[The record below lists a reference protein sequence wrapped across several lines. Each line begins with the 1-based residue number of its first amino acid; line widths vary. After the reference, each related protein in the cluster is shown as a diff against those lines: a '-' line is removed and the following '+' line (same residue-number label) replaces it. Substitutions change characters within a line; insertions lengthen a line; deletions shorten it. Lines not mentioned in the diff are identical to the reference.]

1 MNQILCTGNIE
12 KRKKHI
18 KKFKYQFFIS
28 LILIILF
35 TIYLLYFYNSRTKE
49 EPLSDALLN
58 RFNIERLY
66 SKNEDYTIVELN
78 QNNNYFVIGIVE
90 IPKLNI
96 NYPILSDVSD
106 ELLKISACRFYGPYP
121 NEIGNLCIA
130 AHNYDDNRF
139 FGNLYKLEIGDKIN
153 IYDSTN
159 SLIIYYVYDKYETDK
174 NDTTCTSQNTYEKK
188 EITLMTCNNL
198 NGNRL
203 IIKAKE

>member
-1 MNQILCTGNIE
+1 MNQILCTENIK

-18 KKFKYQFFIS
+18 KKFKFQLFIS
-28 LILIILF
+28 IILIILF
-35 TIYLLYFYNSRTKE
+35 TIYLLYFYNARTNKE
-49 EPLSDALLN
+49 SLSEVLIN
-58 RFNIERLY
+58 SFNLERLY
-66 SKNEDYTIVELN
+66 SKNQDYTIVELN
-78 QNNNYFVIGIVE
+78 QNNNYFVTGIIE
-90 IPKLNI
+90 IPKINI
-96 NYPILSDVSD
+96 NYPILSEIND

-139 FGNLYKLEIGDKIN
+139 FSNLYKLEIGDMIN

-159 SLIIYYVYDKYETDK
+159 SLVRYYVYSKYETNK
-174 NDTTCTSQNTYEKK
+174 NDTSCTSQDTNGIR
-188 EITLMTCNNL
+188 EITLITCNNF

>member
-1 MNQILCTGNIE
+1 MNQILYTENI
-12 KRKKHI
+12 KNRKKYV
-18 KKFKYQFFIS
+18 KKFRFQFFIS
-28 LILIILF
+28 LTLIILF
-35 TIYLLYFYNSRTKE
+35 TIYLLYFYNSKTKE
-49 EPLSDALLN
+49 ETISDALLN

-78 QNNNYFVIGIVE
+78 QNSNYFIIGIVE

-174 NDTTCTSQNTYEKK
+174 NDTTCTSQNTYGKK
-188 EITLMTCNNL
+188 EITLITCNNL